1 MFKLNKRGFTL
12 MEVLCAVSIF
22 SIFTSFSLN
31 IFNKSIKIKKYNSYY
46 KESIYFIEAVKNT
59 LIYNSSLEE
68 INKIKGKGPIVIAE
82 EDMNIDNVKNKDFLN
97 NKGNSKVNYPYIILN
112 IEERE
117 DDFLVN
123 IKNYFNI
130 NKKISMDFYRE
141 KEK

>member
-12 MEVLCAVSIF
+12 IEVLCAVSIF
-22 SIFTSFSLN
+22 SIFTTFSLN

-82 EDMNIDNVKNKDFLN
+82 EDMNIDNVKNKDFLD

>member
-12 MEVLCAVSIF
+12 IEVLCAVSIF
-22 SIFTSFSLN
+22 SIFTTFSLN

>member
-12 MEVLCAVSIF
+12 IEVLCAVSIF
-22 SIFTSFSLN
+22 SIFTSFSLS

-97 NKGNSKVNYPYIILN
+97 NKGTPKVNYPYIILN

-123 IKNYFNI
+123 VENYFNI
-130 NKKISMDFYRE
+130 NKKVSMDFYRE
-141 KEK
+141 KQK